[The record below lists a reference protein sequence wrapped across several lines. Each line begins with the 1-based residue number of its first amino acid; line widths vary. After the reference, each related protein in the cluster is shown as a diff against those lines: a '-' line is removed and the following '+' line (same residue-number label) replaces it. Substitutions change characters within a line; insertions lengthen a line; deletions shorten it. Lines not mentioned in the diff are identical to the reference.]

1 MDDPSANRPE
11 NSALQDEPWLRRYAQ
26 ILGYLGW
33 TPLPALAL
41 LAWISPERTGQLLRV
56 ALLYSAVILSF
67 LGGIQWGLAMRSAS
81 PRIRLRRLV
90 ASMVPSLWAVAALLL
105 PVMATLTVLIT
116 GFALFLAYESLE
128 RRDQVYPDWYLPL
141 RIRLTVLLIVALSAW
156 LPLTR

>member
-1 MDDPSANRPE
+1 M
-11 NSALQDEPWLRRYAQ
+11 
-26 ILGYLGW
+26 
-33 TPLPALAL
+33 L

-56 ALLYSAVILSF
+56 ALLYTAVILSF

-90 ASMVPSLWAVAALLL
+90 AGMVPSLWAVAALLL

-128 RRDQVYPDWYLPL
+128 RGDQVYPDWYLPL
-141 RIRLTVLLIVALSAW
+141 RIRLTALLIVALSAW
-156 LPLTR
+156 LLLTR

>member
-1 MDDPSANRPE
+1 MSDSSANRSEDSPP
-11 NSALQDEPWLRRYAQ
+11 LDEPWLRRYAQ

-33 TPLPALAL
+33 TPLPALLL
-41 LAWISPERTGQLLRV
+41 LAWISPERTGQLFRV

-67 LGGIQWGLAMRSAS
+67 LGGIQWGLAMVSRN

-90 ASMVPSLWAVAALLL
+90 VSMVPSLWAVAALLL
-105 PVMATLTVLIT
+105 PIMATLTVLVP

-128 RRDQVYPDWYLPL
+128 RGDQVYPGWYLPL

-156 LPLTR
+156 LPLTG